1 MMKIAVLGTGCDK
14 CIRTY
19 DAVREAVARA
29 GVSASLRKV
38 EDIRE
43 ITAFKVL
50 KTPAVAI
57 DGEVKISGRVPT
69 VTEIVALLQPGK

>member
-1 MMKIAVLGTGCDK
+1 MKIAVLGMGCEN
-14 CIRTY
+14 CRRTY
-19 DAVREAVARA
+19 EAVREAMARA
-29 GVSASLRKV
+29 GVEASLRKV

-50 KTPAVAI
+50 KTPAGAI

-69 VTEIVALLQPGK
+69 VAEIVTLLKSGG